1 MTQIEAIYEQGVF
14 RPLEHVSLPE
24 HQRVQLNVEVESR
37 ATDQAEAEIARRQ
50 MDAIR
55 ALQKELEGLPVG
67 NPNDGLGGR
76 DHDLVLYGK
85 KA

>member
-14 RPLEHVSLPE
+14 RPLESVALPE

-50 MDAIR
+50 CDAIQS
-55 ALQKELEGLPVG
+55 LQKELAKLPVG
-67 NPNDGLGGR
+67 NPDDGLGGR
-76 DHDLVLYGK
+76 DHDRILYGK
-85 KA
+85 KS